1 MSGKTMKV
9 YHHNRMIM
17 EIEEHLEKLQNRFS
31 KINPELDS
39 IDKWHT
45 DPCCNRIRLVLG
57 LGNVEKE
64 QQK

>member
-1 MSGKTMKV
+1 
-9 YHHNRMIM
+9 MIM